1 MRKDSFKKYFA
12 LMLFFVLFINVLSQ
26 SIVVKGAVAPR
37 SSMRIEMQTSADGQV
52 DLDGYEEISVKVTWL
67 ESMAMQEPVTIAVTS
82 DAGILVK
89 DISDITFVTNG
100 IEKSISGLIVEEAA
114 VKFMTDTALRGS
126 TCSLAFKVRAPIAAG
141 EFKILTKIA
150 AESVVSN
157 KSNYI
162 EKVFNVTSGLTVETT
177 YETVYSDTIFNV
189 FGLVNYKTQG
199 ERDLVISL
207 DVYNEN
213 TGEYVYE
220 ITGAD
225 YPTGNEYNIP
235 SLAFPDN
242 CEDGT
247 YIVNVTLAD
256 GWNIIGST
264 SKKIVYIKFPLTAE
278 TSLDIINGQTPFD
291 VFGRVKYKSGEPN
304 PDLVVSLDVY
314 NNETKDIVY
323 ELTGVDFPYDNTYQI
338 SNLVFPDYCESG
350 IYVMYLTIADGMRI
364 IGSASKEVTYI
375 K

>member
-1 MRKDSFKKYFA
+1 
-12 LMLFFVLFINVLSQ
+12 
-26 SIVVKGAVAPR
+26 
-37 SSMRIEMQTSADGQV
+37 MRIEMQTSADGQV
-52 DLDGYEEISVKVTWL
+52 DLDGYEEISAKVTWL

-82 DAGILVK
+82 GAGILVK

-126 TCSLAFKVRAPIAAG
+126 TCSLEFKVRAPIAAG

-150 AESVVSN
+150 ADSVVSN

-225 YPTGNEYNIP
+225 YPTGNEYYW
-235 SLAFPDN
+235 FH
-242 CEDGT
+242 
-247 YIVNVTLAD
+247 
-256 GWNIIGST
+256 
-264 SKKIVYIKFPLTAE
+264 F
-278 TSLDIINGQTPFD
+278 
-291 VFGRVKYKSGEPN
+291 
-304 PDLVVSLDVY
+304 
-314 NNETKDIVY
+314 
-323 ELTGVDFPYDNTYQI
+323 
-338 SNLVFPDYCESG
+338 
-350 IYVMYLTIADGMRI
+350 
-364 IGSASKEVTYI
+364 
-375 K
+375 

>member
-1 MRKDSFKKYFA
+1 MRKDLLKKYFA

-67 ESMAMQEPVTIAVTS
+67 ESMAMQEPVTIAATS
-82 DAGILVK
+82 GAGILVK

-126 TCSLAFKVRAPIAAG
+126 TCSLEFKVRAPIAAG
-141 EFKILTKIA
+141 EFKISTKIA
-150 AESVVSN
+150 ADSVVSN

-199 ERDLVISL
+199 DRDLVISL
-207 DVYNEN
+207 DVYNEE

-225 YPTGNEYNIP
+225 YPTDNAYNIQ

-256 GWNIIGST
+256 GWNIIGSA
-264 SKKIVYIKFPLTAE
+264 SKKIVYIKFPLTVE

-291 VFGRVKYKSGEPN
+291 VFGMVKYKSGESN

-338 SNLVFPDYCESG
+338 SNLVFPDYCESD